1 MSNSGQE
8 GLFGHLMTLDGRS
21 FFLERY
27 FFESKFESYSLSRCG
42 QDHIW
47 GEFRDEDL
55 EDKIVHLEDDLPL
68 VLDQAPSLHDTSSLL
83 VAADNAT
90 KATYSVMFYYTPTFA
105 ALTTDI
111 DGFIDQ
117 VPILKSSNHSDCLR
131 QSVLNNCEC
140 SILHF

>member
-1 MSNSGQE
+1 
-8 GLFGHLMTLDGRS
+8 MTLDGRS
-21 FFLERY
+21 FVLERY
-27 FFESKFESYSLSRCG
+27 FFESKFESYSLLRCG

-55 EDKIVHLEDDLPL
+55 EDKVVHLEDDLPL
-68 VLDQAPSLHDTSSLL
+68 ALDHDTSSLL
-83 VAADNAT
+83 VAADNTT

-117 VPILKSSNHSDCLR
+117 VPTLKSFYQGST
-131 QSVLNNCEC
+131 VTV
-140 SILHF
+140 